1 MAKRGGREAAAART
15 GAPEAAPGTPGV
27 AGAGEALP
35 SRERVVET
43 AIRLFEERGYHATGI
58 AELVKESGAPRGSVY
73 FHFPGGKEQ
82 IAVEAVTRSGGRL
95 AALVRENLK
104 GEGPDGSLDCAGA
117 LVAFLERVAIQV
129 ERSGFR
135 SGGPLLIVASET
147 ASGGGLIGDACRK
160 AYEGL
165 ASAFREALEDCGCAA
180 EAASSLALTILAAVE
195 GAIVLSRSF
204 RSADPL
210 RRVAADLGVL
220 LRAASSRA

>member
-1 MAKRGGREAAAART
+1 MATRSGRGSMAAKKGAVGIVPETTEAPATA
-15 GAPEAAPGTPGV
+15 
-27 AGAGEALP
+27 EALP
-35 SRERVVET
+35 SRERIVET
-43 AIRLFEERGYHATGI
+43 AMRLFEERGYHATGI

-82 IAVEAVTRSGGRL
+82 IAVEAVERAGARL
-95 AALVRENLK
+95 AGRVRENFPK
-104 GEGPDGSLDCAGA
+104 SGPEGKLDCDGA
-117 LVAFLERVAIQV
+117 LVAFLERVAFQV

-135 SGGPLLIVASET
+135 AGGPLLIVASET

-165 ASAFREALEDCGCAA
+165 ATAFREALEACGCAA